1 MQKSLGFVHC
11 LQGYVV
17 NLSKIQDWERIE
29 EPQSSRSAWIK
40 LLRRGTVC
48 ARAVA
53 GRMASC
59 PGNVEVCNRWKVK
72 LMYAGR
78 ITENRKLVLK
88 GVISGSRLC

>member
-1 MQKSLGFVHC
+1 MHC

-17 NLSKIQDWERIE
+17 NLSKTQDWGQIE

-40 LLRRGTVC
+40 LPRRGTVC
-48 ARAVA
+48 APAVA

-59 PGNVEVCNRWKVK
+59 PGNVELCNRWKVK
-72 LMYAGR
+72 FIYAER

-88 GVISGSRLC
+88 GVISGSWPC